1 MMRTRGRTIAPGIA
15 LVAACLLLA
24 SCADTTPTRF
34 YTLSSVS
41 ATAAEASGMAAQ
53 DLTVAVGPVTLP
65 EYLNRP
71 QLVTRDGSNRV
82 RLADFDSWIEPVQGL
97 FARTLVENLSALLG
111 TDDVLLLPQRRPVR
125 PDYQVEVEVT
135 RFDVDTSGNAV
146 LDARWWI
153 LDARGE
159 TVLRNGRSTI
169 VQPAATGD
177 QAAAAQA
184 LSGTLIG
191 MSREIAGAIADH
203 AGS

>member
-1 MMRTRGRTIAPGIA
+1 
-15 LVAACLLLA
+15 
-24 SCADTTPTRF
+24 
-34 YTLSSVS
+34 
-41 ATAAEASGMAAQ
+41 
-53 DLTVAVGPVTLP
+53 VTLP

-125 PDYQVEVEVT
+125 PDYQVEVEVA

-146 LDARWWI
+146 LDARWWV
-153 LDARGE
+153 LDGRGE
-159 TVLRNGRSTI
+159 AVLRSGRSSI

-191 MSREIAGAIADH
+191 MSREIAGAIANH

>member
-1 MMRTRGRTIAPGIA
+1 MMRTRVRTVAPGMA
-15 LVAACLLLA
+15 VVAACLLLA
-24 SCADTTPTRF
+24 SCANTSPTRF
-34 YTLSSVS
+34 YTLSSLS
-41 ATAAEASGMAAQ
+41 ATPGETPGMASR

-71 QLVTRDGSNRV
+71 QLVTRDGSNQV

-97 FARTLVENLSALLG
+97 FARTLVENLSVLLG
-111 TDDVLLLPQRRPVR
+111 TDDVLLMPQRRPVR

-146 LDARWWI
+146 LDARWWV
-153 LDARGE
+153 LDERGE
-159 TVLRNGRSTI
+159 AVLRSGRTTV
-169 VQPAATGD
+169 VQPATIGD

-184 LSGTLIG
+184 LSGALIG